1 MSFWKK
7 KPEQSDVT
15 TPVVESSRNW
25 AVTGGSQTETSS
37 GREDAPASVKPVQ
50 QVTAADIL
58 ERRFG
63 TIRSALGSGTNIQGK
78 LNFDVPVRIDGE
90 LGGEI
95 YSSQPV
101 IVGPSAKIHASIEA
115 ATLIILGTVEG
126 DVIATDRVEIFKGG
140 SLNGSVQSPVFVLE
154 EDGLFNGKIEMPR
167 NSSVKKKLAAG

>member
-7 KPEQSDVT
+7 KPEESTVA
-15 TPVVESSRNW
+15 TPVGEVSRNW
-25 AVTGGSQTETSS
+25 AVTGGAQTEKGSDRADTSVS
-37 GREDAPASVKPVQ
+37 IQSAQ
-50 QVTAADIL
+50 QVSALDTL

-101 IVGPSAKIHASIEA
+101 IVGPSAKIQASIEA
-115 ATLIILGTVEG
+115 ATLIILGSVEG
-126 DVIATDRVEIFKGG
+126 DVIATDRVEVFKGG
-140 SLNGSVQSPVFVLE
+140 SLNGAVQSPVFVLE
-154 EDGLFNGKIEMPR
+154 EDGLFNGRLVMPR
-167 NSSVKKKLAAG
+167 NASAKKKLAAG